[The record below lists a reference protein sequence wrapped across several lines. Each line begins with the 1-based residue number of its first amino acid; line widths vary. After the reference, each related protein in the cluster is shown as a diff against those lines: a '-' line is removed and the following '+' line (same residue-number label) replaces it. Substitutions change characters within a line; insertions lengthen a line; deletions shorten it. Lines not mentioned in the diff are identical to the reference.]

1 MQKRSKAPVCPV
13 VLSVGEDHGNAVVN
27 LEAFGPVKT
36 ICGQSFSYFFRRNHI
51 LMKPENLHEANE
63 KYVLRIKI
71 TPSGKSAHKTTNVKA
86 SQIGSES

>member
-1 MQKRSKAPVCPV
+1 
-13 VLSVGEDHGNAVVN
+13 
-27 LEAFGPVKT
+27 
-36 ICGQSFSYFFRRNHI
+36 
-51 LMKPENLHEANE
+51 MKPENLHEANE